1 MSFWRAG
8 YFKMAGDHG
17 NVHIINNKAAWNAK
31 LEETKNSNKVVS
43 TSGNAPDQIYPFKFV
58 CLTARVKG

>member
-1 MSFWRAG
+1 
-8 YFKMAGDHG
+8 MAGDHG

-31 LEETKNSNKVVS
+31 LEEAKNSNKVVS
-43 TSGNAPDQIYPFKFV
+43 ISGNAPDQIYPFKFV